1 MLKVPGINR
10 EQRRTFG
17 LSYEAIILIS
27 GLAIAAPV
35 LFAALAFLLYAN
47 AREHWAMLLLPCLLL
62 SLLLATRLRAR
73 VVFPLYTLSN
83 LLEAL
88 REGDFSLRGSR
99 ARRGDAIGEVIWE
112 VNALSK
118 TLREQRLR
126 VEETMALLSKVVSE
140 IDIAVFAFDAN
151 RQLKLINP
159 AGARLLG
166 LHPRDA
172 EGRSADE
179 LDLAD
184 CLAVETAQ
192 TLRRSFPGGEGRFD
206 VRRTTFRQGG
216 LPHELIVVSDLSRAL
231 REEERQA
238 WQRLI
243 RVLGHELNNS
253 LAPIKSMATTLRSL
267 TSRDPLPDDWRE
279 DLATGL
285 GLIAE
290 RSEALTR
297 FMLGYTTLA
306 RLPPPS
312 KRASDIGALIS
323 RVAHLSRG
331 ANSAAGVGISV
342 HCDLAA
348 VQSLVVDIDPDQ
360 IEQALI
366 NLVKN
371 AAEAMQ
377 HQGEVRIATRIDNE
391 LLIIEIIDAGPGLA
405 ATDNLFVPF
414 FTTKPGGSG
423 IGLVLARQIAEGHGG
438 ALTLENRRDTKGCVA
453 RVMLP
458 VV

>member
-1 MLKVPGINR
+1 MRLLPGLAS
-10 EQRRTFG
+10 EPRRPTQ
-17 LSYEAIILIS
+17 LSYETAILLA
-27 GLAIAAPV
+27 GVAIALPV
-35 LFAALAFLLYAN
+35 LLAAVAFALSAGARAHWLSLLIPA
-47 AREHWAMLLLPCLLL
+47 LLL

-88 REGDFSLRGSR
+88 REGDYSLRGSR

-112 VNALSK
+112 VNALSQ

-140 IDIAVFAFDAN
+140 IDIAVFAFDAS
-151 RQLKLINP
+151 RMLKLINP

-166 LHPRDA
+166 RHPRDA
-172 EGRSADE
+172 EGRSAE
-179 LDLAD
+179 ALDLAD
-184 CLAVETAQ
+184 CLAVESAQ
-192 TLRRSFPGGEGRFD
+192 TLRRSFPGGDGRFD

-253 LAPIKSMATTLRSL
+253 LAPIRSMATTLRSL
-267 TSRDPLPDDWRE
+267 TARDPLPDDWRD

-306 RLPPPS
+306 RLPPPV
-312 KRASDIGALIS
+312 KRASDVPALIS

-331 ANSAAGVGISV
+331 RIRVD
-342 HCDLAA
+342 CDLAA
-348 VQSLVVDIDPDQ
+348 VDGLVAVLDPDQ

-377 HQGEVRIATRIDNE
+377 HHGEVRIVTRMDHE
-391 LLIIEIIDAGPGLA
+391 LLMIEIIDSGPGLA

-438 ALTLENRRDTKGCVA
+438 TLTLENRRDAHGCIA

-458 VV
+458 VDQ